1 MTDLPA
7 IVDADT
13 GFGETMNVA
22 RTIQTLEDA
31 GLAGCHIEDQVNP
44 KRCGHLDGKEVVD
57 EETALKRIRAAR
69 DARRD
74 PNFLIMARTDIRAV
88 EGLDAAIDRIG
99 KLVDA
104 GADAIFVVGPIA
116 QPDPGRTLGDFL
128 AVSDAPSVVLL
139 SSLATE
145 PGDGSPNGAME
156 EAVVESGKRWTI
168 LRASWFMQNFSE
180 NPAFTR
186 MLAERDEIPA
196 AVGDVAISFVD
207 TGDIADMAIAVLT
220 DPRWEGRAYGVTGPE
235 ALTLTDAAEHL
246 SKGLDRRITYENR
259 SPRDAAEVIAAT
271 GVPEPVVAV
280 LGFVDSVTRTG
291 AFAPV
296 SDDVRAVLGRPP
308 ATFADYAAS
317 LEV

>member
-1 MTDLPA
+1 MDVA
-7 IVDADT
+7 VIGAT
-13 GFGETMNVA
+13 GKVGRRVA
-22 RTIQTLEDA
+22 TR
-31 GLAGCHIEDQVNP
+31 LAQQGVS
-44 KRCGHLDGKEVVD
+44 V
-57 EETALKRIRAAR
+57 RAASRRPEGPAEGIRGVRFDWTDPSTWR
-69 DARRD
+69 DVA
-74 PNFLIMARTDIRAV
+74 
-88 EGLDAAIDRIG
+88 E
-99 KLVDA
+99 

-246 SKGLDRRITYENR
+246 SRGLDRRITYENR
-259 SPRDAAEVIAAT
+259 SPREAAEVITAT

>member
-1 MTDLPA
+1 MDVA
-7 IVDADT
+7 VIGAT
-13 GFGETMNVA
+13 GKVGRRVA
-22 RTIQTLEDA
+22 TR
-31 GLAGCHIEDQVNP
+31 LAQQGVS
-44 KRCGHLDGKEVVD
+44 V
-57 EETALKRIRAAR
+57 RAASRRPEGPAEGIRGVRFDWTDPSTWR
-69 DARRD
+69 DVA
-74 PNFLIMARTDIRAV
+74 
-88 EGLDAAIDRIG
+88 E
-99 KLVDA
+99 

-186 MLAERDEIPA
+186 VLAERDEIPA

-220 DPRWEGRAYGVTGPE
+220 DPRWEGRAYSVTGADSHGRGGAPE
-235 ALTLTDAAEHL
+235 QGPRSADHVREPFPTRGRGGHH
-246 SKGLDRRITYENR
+246 GDRRARTR
-259 SPRDAAEVIAAT
+259 RRGARVRRQRDEDR
-271 GVPEPVVAV
+271 G
-280 LGFVDSVTRTG
+280 
-291 AFAPV
+291 
-296 SDDVRAVLGRPP
+296 VRARVR
-308 ATFADYAAS
+308 
-317 LEV
+317 